1 MNKKNF
7 SCEIK
12 NKIKGKKARAAF
24 VSSAL
29 AELYPD
35 ADCSLEYG
43 GDPFRLLVMA
53 RLSAQ
58 CTDARVNVV
67 SKELFDRFPD
77 CEAMAN
83 APLSEVERIVY
94 PCGVYRVKA
103 KNIVDMS
110 RMLMTDFGGEVPRT
124 KAELMSLPGIGQK
137 IAHLMLGDVFGNPM
151 IVPDTHLIRLSGRF
165 GLTDSKNPDIVERE
179 VSRLVEKS
187 EQSDFCHRAVL
198 FGRDFCRAASP
209 DCENC
214 PLKKMLP

>member
-1 MNKKNF
+1 MDKKTF
-7 SCEIK
+7 TCEIK
-12 NKIKGKKARAAF
+12 KNIRGKIARADF
-24 VSSAL
+24 VSAGL
-29 AELYPD
+29 EKLYPD
-35 ADCSLEYG
+35 AACSLEYS

-58 CTDARVNVV
+58 CTDARVNIV
-67 SKELFDRFPD
+67 SKELFYRFPD
-77 CEAMAN
+77 CRSLAE

-110 RMLMTDFGGEVPRT
+110 KAILSDFGGEVPRT

-137 IAHLMLGDVFGNPM
+137 IANLMLGDVFGEPM

-179 VSRLVEKS
+179 VSRLIEKS
-187 EQSDFCHRAVL
+187 AQSDFCHRAVL
-198 FGRDFCRAASP
+198 FGREFCRAVSP

-214 PLKKMLP
+214 PLKKML